1 MYQMGKKNNSHSTTQ
16 KHSIRAVLQMSG
28 VKCFVV
34 HKTQLQDFNIT
45 VLQKGVKKNKK
56 EEEQKSCG
64 IRKQGEQS
72 MHRIATQ

>member
-45 VLQKGVKKNKK
+45 VLQKGVKKTKRKK
-56 EEEQKSCG
+56 S
-64 IRKQGEQS
+64 RKVVG
-72 MHRIATQ
+72 